1 MIGVGQY
8 NSVSVGTQLF
18 IQHVRCASV
27 PKAQE
32 IIATKTP
39 NHSKLMWAQ
48 CLKPGE
54 RERERERE
62 RGSLYFQFHIS
73 RDAKNRRCYTPT
85 LIMN

>member
-18 IQHVRCASV
+18 IQHVLCASV

-62 RGSLYFQFHIS
+62 REVLYIFNFIFQGMPKIE
-73 RDAKNRRCYTPT
+73 DAILP
-85 LIMN
+85 L